1 MLKEFEGKLQE
12 SVNMEPD
19 LEGWLRFLQVDGRRN
34 VISGERKSSSEG
46 IEL

>member
-1 MLKEFEGKLQE
+1 MLKEFEGQLQE

-19 LEGWLRFLQVDGRRN
+19 FEGWLRFLQVVVRRN
-34 VISGERKSSSEG
+34 VISRERKSSSEG